1 MNWFSGLEWGQEINY
16 EVDMTEQFPTGSIID
31 DVLNHLVKLI
41 LGHLIPAP
49 TLYIPA
55 KPLQAHLPELTICLL
70 YL

>member
-1 MNWFSGLEWGQEINY
+1 
-16 EVDMTEQFPTGSIID
+16 MTEQFPTGSIID

-55 KPLQAHLPELTICLL
+55 KPLQCHLPELTICLL
-70 YL
+70 YP